1 MTGSHNYQDI
11 LTTKIL
17 NLYVKSI
24 AVLEPSY
31 YQNYI
36 RSKLTVSKS
45 DALAYH

>member
-17 NLYVKSI
+17 NFYAKLI
-24 AVLEPSY
+24 LALEPSY

-45 DALAYH
+45 DALVYH